1 MVLIVNIAHAILGEA
16 PNGHLPRDSSP
27 GLGQSVRFVV
37 EVPRYV
43 PIAKLGVDAVEST
56 PARDPKR
63 S

>member
-16 PNGHLPRDSSP
+16 PSRHLPRGSSP

-43 PIAKLGVDAVEST
+43 PKAELEAV
-56 PARDPKR
+56 PRL
-63 S
+63 